1 MRRIQEFKLDFGI
14 FKDVIKLLSFK
25 VETMDIADRLC
36 VLSYDEMK
44 ISKQQDY
51 DKSLGRFVGYTTLGK
66 NLETLGEK
74 VYVVVA
80 RGIKNKWKQIIACRV
95 THSESIESQILK
107 VKY

>member
-1 MRRIQEFKLDFGI
+1 
-14 FKDVIKLLSFK
+14 
-25 VETMDIADRLC
+25 MDIADRLC

-74 VYVVVA
+74 VYVVA
-80 RGIKNKWKQIIACRV
+80 RGIKNK
-95 THSESIESQILK
+95 
-107 VKY
+107 